1 MTTREKKFSYLVAMS
16 DTQKV
21 LNTAEAT
28 ELLKKKYPEGRIK
41 QTIFDGFNVVL
52 CEFYYPQ
59 TDMFL
64 GVRYIVTDEQ

>member
-1 MTTREKKFSYLVAMS
+1 MKKREKKLLYLTAMS
-16 DTQKV
+16 FTQKV

-28 ELLKKKYPEGRIK
+28 ELLKKEFPEGRIK
-41 QTIFDGFNVVL
+41 QTTFDGFNVVL

-64 GVRYIVTDEQ
+64 GAKYIVTDEQ